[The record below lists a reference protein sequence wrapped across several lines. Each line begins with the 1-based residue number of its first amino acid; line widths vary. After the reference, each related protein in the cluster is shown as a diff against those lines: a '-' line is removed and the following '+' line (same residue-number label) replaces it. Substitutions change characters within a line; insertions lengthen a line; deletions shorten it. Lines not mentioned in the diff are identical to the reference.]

1 MGLGYTHGRGQEQVV
16 ADGLHDEAHVPGST
30 HAQCSDV
37 RGALCTECAGI
48 CALNAPGGLCA
59 LNALGSVHCACVWRP
74 VADPKKAVSTTK
86 PVRKRIG
93 EKEYTKP
100 VPSSRMVTPCRC
112 CITLWYAPPSS
123 IGHVA

>member
-1 MGLGYTHGRGQEQVV
+1 MHRMRRDLCTECTG
-16 ADGLHDEAHVPGST
+16 
-30 HAQCSDV
+30 
-37 RGALCTECAGI
+37 GALCTECTEI
-48 CALNAPGGLCA
+48 CA

-100 VPSSRMVTPCRC
+100 VPSSRMVTPRRC